1 MDRSVARFGRFS
13 QQDIEEMVGYRMGT
27 SNRVGFG
34 KGPALLVVD
43 MTRDVVKRHPDVKA
57 AAMCII
63 PLLDSARKAGIPVFF
78 TRGGRHYHSVSF
90 APLTEAE
97 KGIYAIK
104 AAVHY
109 KDKPLKAEDFE
120 IADEIA
126 PQPGEVVITKHRSSA
141 FFGTFLEPLL
151 NWHRIDTLII
161 AGMSSTGC
169 LKGSVQDAFFYNY
182 RVVLPEECLAA
193 GSGPPSY
200 HYISLLEMD
209 KSRGDVTSLSSVLD
223 FLSDYASRR

>member
-43 MTRDVVKRHPDVKA
+43 MTRDVVKRHADVKA

-63 PLLDSARKAGIPVFF
+63 PLLESARKAGIPVFF

-161 AGMSSTGC
+161 VGMSSTGC

-182 RVVLPEECLAA
+182 RVILPQECLAA

-223 FLSDYASRR
+223 FLGDYASRR